1 MLKILLGYILCSI
14 RFMAFSISI
23 TTKRHCG
30 LVLARFFDVL
40 SNASLGHSDL
50 AAGRSV
56 VVVRSVSVF
65 VDLLFGESAS
75 VVPDLVLVELES
87 VGEPFAAAILIALD
101 WQVPVLLLFGSLE

>member
-1 MLKILLGYILCSI
+1 MLKIVLGYILCSK
-14 RFMAFSISI
+14 RFMALSIAI
-23 TTKRHCG
+23 TIFGHCG
-30 LVLARFFDVL
+30 LVLARLFDVL
-40 SNASLGHSDL
+40 SNASLGHFDL